1 MSADVRTAPGP
12 VTEARRS
19 LLERRVRWVVAVTI
33 TYNVVEAVIAISA
46 GTVAGSAAL
55 VGFGLDSI
63 VEVLSAAAVA
73 WQFSAPDPET
83 RERVALRVV
92 ALSFFGLALFV
103 SVDSVRSLLG
113 GSDPDHSTVGIVLAA
128 VSLAVMPFLSWF
140 ERRTGREL
148 GSATAVA
155 DSQQTLLCTYLS
167 AVLLVGLLLNSL
179 LGWSWADP
187 VAALVIAGIAV
198 REGIQAWR
206 GDGCCAPGAALHG
219 CGQSRLQAQTPGSP
233 AVLACSPSSPAGSQ
247 TGPTCWPRTW
257 QPTRPERARQ
267 SPGQA
272 MAAAPAAG
280 DRRQTADRL
289 AGSAEGV
296 VRLRAQVGPGPG
308 PGPCSSSPDPRSLV
322 ERQVLA
328 VGRHPRAEQ
337 HDHDDDP
344 DGRRE
349 PSDDSRGQCADAGGD
364 GEHREGGREGAHD
377 RVAHRP
383 LLRSVRRAVVAGR
396 WSGPE
401 GLPDRGHECGHQAED
416 HADHRTPR
424 RADEGVRRRVGLA
437 PRGESQDP
445 PDDRHD
451 GDRDDGCGEGS
462 AQVTT
467 GHG

>member
-219 CGQSRLQAQTPGSP
+219 CATTVPGEGRS
-233 AVLACSPSSPAGSQ
+233 
-247 TGPTCWPRTW
+247 
-257 QPTRPERARQ
+257 E
-267 SPGQA
+267 
-272 MAAAPAAG
+272 PAAG
-280 DRRQTADRL
+280 ADTRPADRPRVL
-289 AGSAEGV
+289 AVQPGGLTDRPDLLAKGLAADSSREGSAVTGS
-296 VRLRAQVGPGPG
+296 GDGG
-308 PGPCSSSPDPRSLV
+308 CSCCGGSSPDR
-322 ERQVLA
+322 
-328 VGRHPRAEQ
+328 
-337 HDHDDDP
+337 
-344 DGRRE
+344 
-349 PSDDSRGQCADAGGD
+349 
-364 GEHREGGREGAHD
+364 
-377 RVAHRP
+377 
-383 LLRSVRRAVVAGR
+383 
-396 WSGPE
+396 
-401 GLPDRGHECGHQAED
+401 
-416 HADHRTPR
+416 
-424 RADEGVRRRVGLA
+424 
-437 PRGESQDP
+437 
-445 PDDRHD
+445 
-451 GDRDDGCGEGS
+451 
-462 AQVTT
+462 
-467 GHG
+467 